1 VPGYLDDL
9 HADFWAIWG
18 IDIHRDTTLTG
29 PEFFAMARRT
39 FSYDGVMTGRARVE
53 NEARQRTPASAP
65 RPAASPAAPQEQ
77 AQVVDL
83 ATFRAMHP
91 GVIGMSSDK
100 QV

>member
-1 VPGYLDDL
+1 VLGYLDDL

-39 FSYDGVMTGRARVE
+39 FSYDGLMAARARAE
-53 NEARQRTPASAP
+53 EQAQQRTPTSAP
-65 RPAASPAAPQEQ
+65 TQPAQPAAQGEQ
-77 AQVVDL
+77 AHVVDL

-91 GVIGMSSDK
+91 GVIGHSSDNA
-100 QV
+100 